1 MNLVIQRALNI
12 VGSQK
17 RLAADC
23 GISQP
28 AVHKWLRG
36 GKVSPEKVFAIVNAT
51 NGQVKAYEIRPD
63 LPHLFPH
70 PNQAE

>member
-1 MNLVIQRALNI
+1 
-12 VGSQK
+12 
-17 RLAADC
+17 
-23 GISQP
+23 
-28 AVHKWLRG
+28 KWLRG